1 MDVSD
6 DEYDPTK
13 EIQDKKTKN
22 MVDLGFESEGEE
34 YNAGID
40 NDVTEPKV
48 DMLDQKLFGGQALDE
63 NNDELNQGPDGAID
77 VESSEVDKKD
87 VKVKRK
93 RVKLKLDTERLSNGI
108 ENLAPYFC
116 QTYTESSNNNNDEYP
131 DETDSHPNK
140 KFKKFKSNA
149 IKGQDFP
156 SRQRYRGPG
165 YEASDLKKLIINYQ
179 HWAKAMAPFLSFED
193 VVDKCEKLGSK
204 LSVRDTVES
213 MRYWTGHY
221 IKHDAQRA
229 RLLKQIEEA
238 ETLDLEVEARQDL
251 QNFDDDWEQFISN
264 RDNFRSDS
272 DSKHKK
278 NANDPDDISSFVV
291 PNNSIDYEHGY
302 DPDNF
307 HKKNDTTTTNN
318 NNESTS
324 GGSLSTNVT
333 YSKEE
338 LKKRIETNRLA
349 AEKRRKERELAEA
362 KRNATGNFIDDDD
375 DDLFSMIDLSSIG
388 GGASQQQQQQKK
400 VDPINPVATT
410 QTQILLSNTQED
422 GNSNDTNNYSNSSS
436 MSNVKSN
443 EELQTQVV
451 EDDVGDNN
459 KDSEE
464 TDLAITMGAGS
475 TQVLENTQDE
485 DSITGSQTQLL
496 ESQSSYNHQE
506 QQLMGNSQSDVVG
519 TTQFLQ
525 TQEDLVNDEEN
536 DESETQL
543 LN

>member
-1 MDVSD
+1 MDLSD

-40 NDVTEPKV
+40 NDLTEPKV
-48 DMLDQKLFGGQALDE
+48 DLLDQKLFGGQALNE
-63 NNDELNQGPDGAID
+63 NNDDLNQGPDGAID
-77 VESSEVDKKD
+77 VESSEVDKKE

-93 RVKLKLDTERLSNGI
+93 RIKLKLDTERLSNGI

-116 QTYTESSNNNNDEYP
+116 QTYTESSNNSKDEYP
-131 DETDSHPNK
+131 DENDSRPNK
-140 KFKKFKSNA
+140 KFKKFKNNS

-165 YEASDLKKLIINYQ
+165 YEASDLKKLITNYQ

-238 ETLDLEVEARQDL
+238 ETLDLEVDARQDL

-272 DSKHKK
+272 DGKHKK

-307 HKKNDTTTTNN
+307 HKKDDTRITKNND
-318 NNESTS
+318 STS
-324 GGSLSTNVT
+324 DGVLSTNVT

-338 LKKRIETNRLA
+338 LQKRIERNRLA
-349 AEKRRKERELAEA
+349 AEKRRKERKLVEE
-362 KRNATGNFIDDDD
+362 KRNTSGNFIDDDD
-375 DDLFSMIDLSSIG
+375 DDLFAMIDLSNIG
-388 GGASQQQQQQKK
+388 GGASQQQEKI
-400 VDPINPVATT
+400 VDQSDPVDTT
-410 QTQILLSNTQED
+410 QTQILLSSTQKD
-422 GNSNDTNNYSNSSS
+422 DNGNEPNNYTNSDSISS
-436 MSNVKSN
+436 MKSN
-443 EELQTQVV
+443 EEVQTQVV
-451 EDDVGDNN
+451 DDDDDDDDDDEN
-459 KDSEE
+459 KDNEE
-464 TDLAITMGAGS
+464 TEVAISMDAGS

-485 DSITGSQTQLL
+485 NDIPGSQTQLL
-496 ESQSSYNHQE
+496 ESQSSYNYQE
-506 QQLMGNSQSDVVG
+506 QHLIANSGPDVVG

-525 TQEDLVNDEEN
+525 TQEDLVNTEN